1 MDQSIQLP
9 RQIGG
14 PRPPLQA
21 QRAWIR
27 ETPVVTFGEGPKVAF
42 KLLLFFLLFLYSN
55 IAVIYKGLESYRPA
69 AAIAV
74 AAIFMMVVE
83 IGQSRRR
90 FQLMWPQGILLV
102 TFLALAF
109 VSSFDAMWA
118 RLAFERTSDV
128 LKILLIYILIENTVT
143 TEKRVRT
150 VFLTMVCCGV
160 IPAVGLIYY
169 FSHGIFIEGSRG
181 AWRGLFG
188 NPNEA
193 AYGFL
198 ILLPLALTVA
208 LKSGW
213 PMRIFIAVI
222 SAISLLAIFLTFSRG
237 GMMGLLAVVGLI
249 GWKQKSMVFRL
260 LMVVGLIAAL
270 FVGGLYWNRNQTF
283 KDIKDDT
290 TFNQRIATIR
300 AGIRMFEAHP
310 LLGVG
315 PGCSIVAY
323 PLYVPPEA
331 HCGCQLQ
338 LVIHNSFVQVLS
350 EMGILGFAASMLLLG
365 TSLWDAWK
373 MQKGPMAPYATALEI
388 ALWGCIVCGLSGG
401 FTYTWW
407 PYILIG
413 LVVAT
418 KHISR
423 STLSEGANAAAVV

>member
-1 MDQSIQLP
+1 MEQSLDYRVP
-9 RQIGG
+9 LG
-14 PRPPLQA
+14 RP
-21 QRAWIR
+21 RAWIR
-27 ETPVVTFGEGPKVAF
+27 EVPVVTIGEGPKVAF

-55 IAVIYKGLESYRPA
+55 IAVIYKGLEAYRPA
-69 AAIAV
+69 AVIAV
-74 AAIFMMVVE
+74 LAIIMMFVE
-83 IGQSRRR
+83 IGQARRR
-90 FQLMWPQGILLV
+90 FHLMWPQGVLLV
-102 TFLALAF
+102 AFLSLAF

-118 RLAFERTSDV
+118 KLAFERTSDI
-128 LKILLIYILIENTVT
+128 LKIVLIYILIENTVT
-143 TEKRVRT
+143 TESRVRT
-150 VFLTMVCCGV
+150 VFLTMVMCGL
-160 IPAVGLIYY
+160 IPAVGTIYY
-169 FSHGIFIEGSRG
+169 FTHGIFIEGSRG

-193 AYGFL
+193 AYGLL
-198 ILLPLALTVA
+198 ILLPLAFTVGV
-208 LKSGW
+208 KSRW
-213 PMRIFIAVI
+213 PMRIFLVLV
-222 SAISLLAIFLTFSRG
+222 SAISLVAIFLTFSRG
-237 GMMGLLAVVGLI
+237 GLMGLLAVVGLI

-260 LMVVGLIAAL
+260 LIILGLIAAL
-270 FVGGLYWNRNQTF
+270 FVGGLYWNRNQNF
-283 KDIKDDT
+283 KDISKDT
-290 TFNQRIATIR
+290 TFNQRIATIK

-310 LLGVG
+310 FLGVG

-338 LVIHNSFVQVLS
+338 LVIHNSAIQVLS
-350 EMGILGFAASMLLLG
+350 EMGIPGFAVSMLLLG
-365 TSLWDAWK
+365 ASVWDAWR

-423 STLSEGANAAAVV
+423 SRLSEGANAAAVV